1 MEGYN
6 STYDTSTNYIISC
19 DSQCSYSNEVF
30 LNIPFISLYDSCQVN
45 LWANNE
51 ILNYKYDLLYNI
63 DDIRETSQKELNAL
77 TTFYLELNGDIWINK
92 NNWNNGDPCINN
104 WYGIICNKRGNIIGI
119 NFDEN
124 NLHGILSDN
133 VIQNLTYLKYIR
145 LYNTLFENNLNYS
158 NSIFY
163 ISNKLFYLEN
173 LQEIVIKNVKLQQ
186 NLSNIIQISNINN
199 NLEIIDLSFNY
210 IFGNLVNFSNYVN
223 LKEINLSNNNLSGDL
238 SFLNTLSST
247 MKNIIVYNN
256 FFNGELPSLDNLN
269 DNLEFLDLRN
279 NTYLNGSIPANFLSE
294 NFFPNLKYLGLML
307 TKINVPWQ
315 CENSPFCIKK
325 YFKNNKSIYDND
337 FNLTDNEIQFL
348 IERN

>member
-30 LNIPFISLYDSCQVN
+30 LNIPYISLYDSCQIN

-77 TTFYLELNGDIWINK
+77 TTFYLDLNGDIWINN
-92 NNWNNGDPCINN
+92 NNWNTGDPCINN

-124 NLHGILSDN
+124 NLHGILSDD

-145 LYNTLFENNLNYS
+145 IYNTHFENNYNYS

-163 ISNKLFYLEN
+163 ISDELFYLEN

-186 NLSNIIQISNINN
+186 NLSDIIEITDVNN
-199 NLEIIDLSFNY
+199 NLEIIDLSFNF
-210 IFGNLVNFSNYVN
+210 IFGKLVDFSYYIK
-223 LKEINLSNNNLSGDL
+223 LKEINLSNNKLSGEL
-238 SFLNTLSST
+238 SYLNSLSST
-247 MKNIIVYNN
+247 VKNIIIYNN
-256 FFNGELPSLDNLN
+256 FFSGELPSLENLN
-269 DNLEFLDLRN
+269 DNLEVIDLRN
-279 NTYLNGSIPANFLSE
+279 NTNLNGSIQDNFFSE
-294 NFFPNLKYLGLML
+294 NFFPQLKYLGLML
-307 TKINVPWQ
+307 TKINVPLQ
-315 CENSPFCIKK
+315 CRNSPFCIKN

-337 FNLTDNEIQFL
+337 FNLTNNEIQFL
-348 IERN
+348 IKRN